1 MLPRGVVETG
11 LINGLLVSWWMDD
24 AGRTDGQ
31 RLAGVRF
38 ACTNNFGQGIPV
50 AGRRTRSIVRWNEME
65 WWSRESRSIRY
76 VCLVLDKKT
85 RSALHFNTD

>member
-50 AGRRTRSIVRWNEME
+50 AGRRTRSIVRWNGIGMVEQ
-65 WWSRESRSIRY
+65 RKQIRS
-76 VCLVLDKKT
+76 VCLLGVGQEDAVCTSL
-85 RSALHFNTD
+85 